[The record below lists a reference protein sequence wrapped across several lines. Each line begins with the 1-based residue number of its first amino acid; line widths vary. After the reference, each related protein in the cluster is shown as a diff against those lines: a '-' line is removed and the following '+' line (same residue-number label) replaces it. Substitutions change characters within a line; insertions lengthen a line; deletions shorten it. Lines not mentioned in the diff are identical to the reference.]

1 MDCGSG
7 LYSEIFKNKIPDKDK
22 LSSFGFICRADTF
35 VYSVPI
41 VDGQFNMVVCCDKD
55 GKIDAR
61 IFDADTQD
69 EYILH
74 LTTDAEGSFVGKVRT
89 EFCNV
94 LQNIAENC
102 FKTQAFKSDG
112 AARVIQYIRETYQD
126 DFEFLWKKFPDNA
139 IVRRKDT
146 LKWYACLLTVKKNKL
161 GLGGDEYVE
170 ILDLRMPPEKI
181 EKTVDCR
188 KYFPGYHMNK
198 RSWVTILLDGNVPA
212 EEIFCRINDS
222 YILAKK

>member
-1 MDCGSG
+1 M
-7 LYSEIFKNKIPDKDK
+7 PDKDK
-22 LSSFGFICRADTF
+22 LSSFGFICRAEVF

-55 GKIDAR
+55 GKIDVR

-74 LTTDAEGSFVGKVRT
+74 LTTDAEGVFVARVRT
-89 EFCNV
+89 ELCNV
-94 LQNIAENC
+94 LQKIAKEC
-102 FKTQAFKSDG
+102 FSTHIFKSEQ
-112 AARVIQYIRETYQD
+112 ASQVIKYICETYQD

-139 IVRRKDT
+139 IVRRKDNQ
-146 LKWYACLLTVKKNKL
+146 KWYACLLTVRKNKI
-161 GLGGDEYVE
+161 GLVGDEYVE
-170 ILDLRMPPEKI
+170 ILDLRMSYEDIK
-181 EKTVDCR
+181 KTIDGR